1 MNITF
6 DPEPLARRDLYNDSV
21 FKSPAPVFDG
31 PFGF

>member
-6 DPEPLARRDLYNDSV
+6 DPAPLARRDLYSDAV
-21 FKSPAPVFDG
+21 RKSPAPVFDG